1 MKNSTDSIENID
13 KNTTITLEKKE
24 NTQKKQ
30 ENSNFVYHNMLNRFV
45 FKDFNAIDYNLF
57 FTICY
62 FAVKNKSEKN
72 SEISLDF
79 KVLQDFLPK
88 ERNKKRFYENVVRFA
103 LKLNSLKTSDFY
115 FDDEGYRIFS
125 ISSFFD
131 EIKVKEKE
139 EKIYFKIRDKSLCL
153 IYDVMQNYT
162 KIDIKDFCGISS
174 KYPKIL
180 YRLLKQWE
188 GTGEFII
195 SFDEFCIL
203 MDVPASYDL
212 EKIEQKVI
220 KPSISLLNGN
230 KDNNKIYFSNLTYE
244 KIKEKGVGNLGRG
257 GKVKEFCFYFEIP
270 EDRKRN
276 SNIIGKRWGRRVK
289 NFHTPPP

>member
-1 MKNSTDSIENID
+1 MENSTN
-13 KNTTITLEKKE
+13 NTTHTKKIRSLAS
-24 NTQKKQ
+24 KKQ
-30 ENSNFVYHNMLNRFV
+30 ENNNFVYHNMLNRFV

-62 FAVKNKSEKN
+62 FAVKNKNEKN
-72 SEISLDF
+72 LEISLDF

-88 ERNKKRFYENVVRFA
+88 ERNKKRFYDNVVRFA
-103 LKLNSLKTSDFY
+103 LKLNGLKTSDTY

-139 EKIYFKIRDKSLCL
+139 EKIYFKIREKSLCL

-174 KYPKIL
+174 KYSKIL

-203 MDVPASYDL
+203 MDIPSSYDL
-212 EKIEQKVI
+212 EKIEKKVI
-220 KPSISLLNGN
+220 KPSISILNGD
-230 KDNNKIYFSNLTYE
+230 KNNDKIYFSNLTYE

-270 EDRKRN
+270 ENRKGD
-276 SNIIGKRWGRRVK
+276 SVIGKRWGRRLK
-289 NFHTPPP
+289 NINPPPL